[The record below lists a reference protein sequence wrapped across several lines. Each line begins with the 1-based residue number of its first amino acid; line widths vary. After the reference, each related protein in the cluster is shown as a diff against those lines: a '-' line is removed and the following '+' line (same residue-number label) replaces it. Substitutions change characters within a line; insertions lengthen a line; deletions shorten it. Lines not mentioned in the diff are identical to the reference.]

1 VTRKSAHVFYNGLH
15 VKYIALLLNLPKL
28 DGDKMATKKSRT
40 IMVPPQKGMV
50 RDFVARLKLIMKLM
64 GDKRVSPWVKLIPI
78 GALAY
83 LISPIDLIMG
93 IPGIDALDDAA
104 VLWIGSSLFVELCPP
119 DVVQEY
125 MKELGSNLED
135 SSGEIVDADATD
147 LNDSK

>member
-1 VTRKSAHVFYNGLH
+1 MSGAVDICFIMLNTTRLTSSLNSLSDMEKSMPDRKNRKIVVPA
-15 VKYIALLLNLPKL
+15 
-28 DGDKMATKKSRT
+28 SR
-40 IMVPPQKGMV
+40 GMT
-50 RDFVARLKLIMKLM
+50 RDFVDRLKLIFKLM

-104 VLWIGSSLFVELCPP
+104 VLWIGSNLFVELCPP

-125 MKELGSNLED
+125 LQEIRSNFQD
-135 SSGEIVDADATD
+135 NSGDVVDADATD
-147 LNDSK
+147 IGDK